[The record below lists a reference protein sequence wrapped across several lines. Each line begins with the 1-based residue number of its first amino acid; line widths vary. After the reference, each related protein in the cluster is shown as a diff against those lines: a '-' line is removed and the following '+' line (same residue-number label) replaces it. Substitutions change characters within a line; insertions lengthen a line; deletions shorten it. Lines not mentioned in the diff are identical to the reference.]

1 MIGELDDWTPAK
13 NCEQWMAWRAG
24 KGAPVKLV
32 TYPGAYHAFD
42 VPSLRDGVRAF
53 GHWLKYNE
61 DAARRSVLE
70 MHDFL
75 ATELAK

>member
-1 MIGELDDWTPAK
+1 
-13 NCEQWMAWRAG
+13 MALRAG

-32 TYPGAYHAFD
+32 IYPGAYHAFAA
-42 VPSLRDGVRAF
+42 PGLRDGMRYF
-53 GHWLKYNE
+53 GHWIKYDS
-61 DAARRSVLE
+61 DAAQRSVLE